1 MKKLI
6 ILGAIAVLGITAF
19 IFNSGASHNTASAST
34 KDKVVVFGKVDFSD
48 DDDDDYEDS
57 GSSKNNDNEE
67 TWLEHFIKTHKT
79 PFSKTIHK

>member
-6 ILGAIAVLGITAF
+6 ILGTVAVLGIAAF
-19 IFNSGASHNTASAST
+19 VFNSGTSHNTASAST

-48 DDDDDYEDS
+48 DDDDYEDS
-57 GSSKNNDNEE
+57 GSSKSNDNEE